1 MSVELKLD
9 SKKVERL
16 ETFLNSETYTDIDS
30 NKLILTM
37 ITYNET
43 STQCTC

>member
-9 SKKVERL
+9 SKKVDRL
-16 ETFLNSETYTDIDS
+16 ETFLNSETYTDTDS
-30 NKLILTM
+30 NKLILTIM
-37 ITYNET
+37 TNNKT

>member
-1 MSVELKLD
+1 MSIELKLD

-16 ETFLNSETYTDIDS
+16 ETFLNSETYTDTDS
-30 NKLILTM
+30 NKLILTIM
-37 ITYNET
+37 TNNKT